1 MKTKGLNAIEGVI
14 EKVVL
19 AIALVIFLG
28 VFALQFLGSPTVDLP
43 GVSEP
48 VPIAQATDEV
58 AESARSKIA
67 QLQDVRVPDDL
78 PGAPNLSAEL
88 AARFNGPVFEQPT
101 QIAGLVPGWDA
112 IEGIDAAS
120 TDVIV
125 TGENEY
131 AVPTPVAPGNTVAAV
146 LTGTVDPSI
155 PLLYPEAADLLP
167 EQQPMDKAFVSVQVD
182 WDAAANRARMAAT
195 PSEGQLVLPQE
206 WRTNMEIWDVE
217 LVRRQLGSDGQWGA
231 ETVVPPLPG
240 RASLRERL
248 ADATPPD
255 ISVIVS
261 EEQSLRAGI
270 RQPRMYNLIAGDFWT
285 APVEFV
291 ASNEIE
297 RPEEVERL
305 LRQVRRIQSEIDSIQ
320 RQLDNLGGGAGG
332 GGGGAGGGGRGSI
345 LPQMPDRIFDLD
357 GINPDSI
364 RWPQFADSA
373 RAQVGGG
380 GGGGGGDAPREDPN
394 EARRRALQER
404 LDRLQTQLQNAI
416 DQLNALGYDQ
426 NGNPVDQGDDEQED
440 FSASANLSAGN
451 PDTEAIDLW
460 AHDLTAEPGET
471 YQYAI
476 RVKLRNPLF
485 GNASGLTEAQQELAS
500 QPVIASGLSPWSE
513 PVLVP
518 NLSEYFVVAAGDGS
532 LGLTGGSGP
541 TATVEAFRYYYG
553 AWRQHSMRLAA
564 GDSLRATIDIPDG
577 LPRYVITK
585 GDDGSLALE
594 EEAVIEEESLSFL
607 RDGYLLDVVAGVEQ
621 VVTAYFR
628 GERGIVVPHEPDAER
643 GSERLADMRASA
655 ATAADQ
661 QIRPIDLT
669 DTLGPRPG
677 RPGPTP
683 GGPGPGPAP
692 GAPAGPGTP
701 SGPGE
706 PPPPSPF
713 G

>member
-1 MKTKGLNAIEGVI
+1 MKTKGLNAFEGVI

-19 AIALVIFLG
+19 ALALVIFLG

-67 QLQDVRVPDDL
+67 QLQDVRVPVM
-78 PGAPNLSAEL
+78 PPPPNLGTEL

-167 EQQPMDKAFVSVQVD
+167 EEQPMDKAFVSVQVD
-182 WDAAANRARMAAT
+182 WDAAANRARMAE
-195 PSEGQLVLPQE
+195 SLSDDQLPLPQE

-270 RQPRMYNLIAGDFWT
+270 RQPRMYNLIAGDFWA

-305 LRQVRRIQSEIDSIQ
+305 LRQVRRIQSEIDGIQ
-320 RQLDNLGGGAGG
+320 RQLDNLGGGGG

-373 RAQVGGG
+373 RRRSVAAAVAAVAMLRARIPMKPGV
-380 GGGGGGDAPREDPN
+380 APFR
-394 EARRRALQER
+394 
-404 LDRLQTQLQNAI
+404 
-416 DQLNALGYDQ
+416 
-426 NGNPVDQGDDEQED
+426 
-440 FSASANLSAGN
+440 SASIACRLSSRTPSTNSTPSATTG
-451 PDTEAIDLW
+451 
-460 AHDLTAEPGET
+460 TAT
-471 YQYAI
+471 RSI
-476 RVKLRNPLF
+476 RVTTSRKT
-485 GNASGLTEAQQELAS
+485 SAQPRTFPRGTRTPRQS
-500 QPVIASGLSPWSE
+500 I
-513 PVLVP
+513 
-518 NLSEYFVVAAGDGS
+518 
-532 LGLTGGSGP
+532 SGP
-541 TATVEAFRYYYG
+541 TT
-553 AWRQHSMRLAA
+553 S
-564 GDSLRATIDIPDG
+564 
-577 LPRYVITK
+577 
-585 GDDGSLALE
+585 
-594 EEAVIEEESLSFL
+594 
-607 RDGYLLDVVAGVEQ
+607 
-621 VVTAYFR
+621 
-628 GERGIVVPHEPDAER
+628 
-643 GSERLADMRASA
+643 
-655 ATAADQ
+655 
-661 QIRPIDLT
+661 
-669 DTLGPRPG
+669 
-677 RPGPTP
+677 
-683 GGPGPGPAP
+683 
-692 GAPAGPGTP
+692 
-701 SGPGE
+701 
-706 PPPPSPF
+706 PPSPVKPTSTRSA
-713 G
+713 

>member
-1 MKTKGLNAIEGVI
+1 MKTKGLNVIEGVI

-19 AIALVIFLG
+19 ALALVIFLV
-28 VFALQFLGSPTVDLP
+28 VFAFQFIGTPTVDLP

-58 AESARSKIA
+58 AEAARSKIA

-78 PGAPNLSAEL
+78 PSAPNLSTEL
-88 AARFNGPVFEQPT
+88 ASKFDGPVFEQPT
-101 QIAGLVPGWDA
+101 QIAGVVPGWDA
-112 IEGIDAAS
+112 IEGIDATS

-131 AVPTPVAPGNTVAAV
+131 AVPTPLAPDNTVAA
-146 LTGTVDPSI
+146 LMMGTVDPSVSQ
-155 PLLYPEAADLLP
+155 LYPDVADLLP
-167 EQQPMDKAFVSVQVD
+167 EEQPLDKAFVSVQGD
-182 WDAAANRARMAAT
+182 WDAAANRARMAAS
-195 PSEGQLVLPQE
+195 PSEGQLVLPQD
-206 WRTNMEIWDVE
+206 WLRNLEIWDVE
-217 LVRRQLGSDGQWGA
+217 LVRRELGSDGEWGA

-240 RASLRERL
+240 RPSLRERL
-248 ADATPPD
+248 AEATPPD
-255 ISVIVS
+255 ISVLVS

-270 RQPRMYNLIAGDFWT
+270 RQPRMYNLIAGDFW
-285 APVEFV
+285 APPVDFVESS
-291 ASNEIE
+291 AIQ
-297 RPEEVERL
+297 RPAEVERL
-305 LRQVRRIQSEIDSIQ
+305 LRQVRSIRSEIEAVQ
-320 RQLDNLGGGAGG
+320 RRLDNLGGGGG

-380 GGGGGGDAPREDPN
+380 GGGGDDEPREDPD
-394 EARRRALQER
+394 EQRRRALER
-404 LDRLQTQLQNAI
+404 QLERLQTQLQNAI
-416 DQLNALGYDQ
+416 DQLNQLGYDDQ
-426 NGNPVDQGDDEQED
+426 GNPLEEAEDED
-440 FSASANLSAGN
+440 YASTANLSAAS
-451 PDTEAIDLW
+451 PDTQSIDLW
-460 AHDLTAEPGET
+460 AHDFTAEPGAT

-485 GNASGLTEAQQELAS
+485 GNASGLTEAQQEFAA

-513 PVLVP
+513 PVAIP
-518 NLSEYFVVAAGDGS
+518 NLSEYFVVTASDGS
-532 LGLTGGSGP
+532 LGLAGGSGP

-553 AWRQHSMRLAA
+553 AWRQHSLRLAA

-577 LPRYVITK
+577 LPRYVISE
-585 GDDGSLALE
+585 GENGELVLDE
-594 EEAVIEEESLSFL
+594 ETVIETEFLEFL

-628 GERGIVVPHEPDAER
+628 GEQGVVIPHEPDAER
-643 GSERLADMRASA
+643 ASDRLARMRESAASA
-655 ATAADQ
+655 ADQ
-661 QIRPIDLT
+661 EFRPIDLT

-677 RPGPTP
+677 RPGQPGVPGPGPTPTP
-683 GGPGPGPAP
+683 GG
-692 GAPAGPGTP
+692 PAGPGTP
-701 SGPGE
+701 AGPDT
-706 PPPPSPF
+706 PPSPF